1 MSVSELEELARIM
14 RESVERIQQEFDE
27 PDDDWIPVMGLVPQ
41 EGENVMLAL
50 DSRWLTDENTKDDL
64 VKKVMIPAINGVGA
78 KTVATVFSVWSAKV
92 DPDVD
97 LENFSASNSPDR
109 QEAVLVSAMNS
120 FTRKSW
126 MIPITR
132 FADSPPA
139 LGDWYELP
147 DNSFSGR
154 FVDGIQE
161 ALRDSSG
168 QTDPD
173 FMEYLS
179 EQTTEL
185 SDDE

>member
-1 MSVSELEELARIM
+1 MAVSDLDDLARIM
-14 RESVERIQQEFDE
+14 RESVERIQHEFDE

-50 DSRWLTDENTKDDL
+50 DSRWLTDENTKNEL

-78 KTVATVFSVWSAKV
+78 KTVATVFSVWSAKT
-92 DPDVD
+92 DADTD
-97 LENFSASNSPDR
+97 LENFRASGAPNKE
-109 QEAVLVSAMNS
+109 EAVLVTAMDS
-120 FTRKSW
+120 FKTRSW

-139 LGDWYELP
+139 LGEWKELP
-147 DNSFSGR
+147 KNAFSGR

-168 QTDPD
+168 QTNPE
-173 FMEYLS
+173 FMEHLS
-179 EQTTEL
+179 EQAIEL